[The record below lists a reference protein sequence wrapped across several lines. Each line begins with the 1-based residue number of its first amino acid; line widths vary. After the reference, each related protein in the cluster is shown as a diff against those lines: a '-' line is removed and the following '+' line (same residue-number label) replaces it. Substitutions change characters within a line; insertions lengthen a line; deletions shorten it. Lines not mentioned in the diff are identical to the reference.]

1 MPGDDGRG
9 GARLPPPSSV
19 SLPDNNKY
27 NSVTTSN
34 QTRQHPAVTH
44 SEVQS
49 SQINRR
55 PMIDNALLKIGRGD
69 NPKHRKRHEIGRK
82 PDIFN
87 IEINLLDGTYSH
99 IEHVS
104 SFDSLIC

>member
-34 QTRQHPAVTH
+34 QTRQHQPQPAHT
-44 SEVQS
+44 EVQADKMWS
-49 SQINRR
+49 EYKAY
-55 PMIDNALLKIGRGD
+55 NALLEIGGSD
-69 NPKHRKRHEIGRK
+69 NPKHRNR
-82 PDIFN
+82 
-87 IEINLLDGTYSH
+87 L
-99 IEHVS
+99 
-104 SFDSLIC
+104 

>member
-34 QTRQHPAVTH
+34 QTRQHQPQPAHT
-44 SEVQS
+44 EVQADKMWS
-49 SQINRR
+49 KYKAY
-55 PMIDNALLKIGRGD
+55 DALL
-69 NPKHRKRHEIGRK
+69 EIGRSDNTK
-82 PDIFN
+82 HRN
-87 IEINLLDGTYSH
+87 RL
-99 IEHVS
+99 
-104 SFDSLIC
+104 

>member
-34 QTRQHPAVTH
+34 QTRQHQPQPAHT
-44 SEVQS
+44 EVQ
-49 SQINRR
+49 IKCGLNTR
-55 PMIDNALLKIGRGD
+55 PIMLYWKLDAATIQNT
-69 NPKHRKRHEIGRK
+69 EIG
-82 PDIFN
+82 FN
-87 IEINLLDGTYSH
+87 IEINLLDDT
-99 IEHVS
+99 
-104 SFDSLIC
+104 

>member
-34 QTRQHPAVTH
+34 QTRQHQPQPAHT
-44 SEVQS
+44 EVQS
-49 SQINRR
+49 DKMWSKYKAY
-55 PMIDNALLKIGRGD
+55 NALLEIGRGD
-69 NPKHRKRHEIGRK
+69 NPKHRNRQKTRY
-82 PDIFN
+82 
-87 IEINLLDGTYSH
+87 L
-99 IEHVS
+99 
-104 SFDSLIC
+104 

>member
-34 QTRQHPAVTH
+34 QTRQHPASNQPAHT
-44 SEVQS
+44 EVQA
-49 SQINRR
+49 NK
-55 PMIDNALLKIGRGD
+55 MWAKYKAYNASLEIGRGD
-69 NPKHRKRHEIGRK
+69 NPKHRNRQKTRY
-82 PDIFN
+82 
-87 IEINLLDGTYSH
+87 LYH
-99 IEHVS
+99 IVS
-104 SFDSLIC
+104 MI

>member
-34 QTRQHPAVTH
+34 QTRQHQPQPAHT
-44 SEVQS
+44 EVQS
-49 SQINRR
+49 DKMWSKYKAYNYWYLQLQLILIHAKKPRKVIN
-55 PMIDNALLKIGRGD
+55 
-69 NPKHRKRHEIGRK
+69 
-82 PDIFN
+82 
-87 IEINLLDGTYSH
+87 SH
-99 IEHVS
+99 LQYD
-104 SFDSLIC
+104 FLC

>member
-34 QTRQHPAVTH
+34 QTRQHQPQPAHT
-44 SEVQS
+44 EVQS
-49 SQINRR
+49 DKMLSKYKACNFIMLYWKLDAATIQNT
-55 PMIDNALLKIGRGD
+55 
-69 NPKHRKRHEIGRK
+69 EIG
-82 PDIFN
+82 FN
-87 IEINLLDGTYSH
+87 IEINVLDDT
-99 IEHVS
+99 
-104 SFDSLIC
+104 